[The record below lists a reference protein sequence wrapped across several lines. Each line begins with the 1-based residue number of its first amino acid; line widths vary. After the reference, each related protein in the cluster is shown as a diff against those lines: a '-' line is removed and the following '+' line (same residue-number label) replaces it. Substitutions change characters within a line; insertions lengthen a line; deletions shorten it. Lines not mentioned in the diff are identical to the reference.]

1 MEEVQIPASW
11 LLVGVEEMEI
21 RPRLGEG
28 EEEGGNWAFV
38 EVRRWESRKRAER
51 SSLVVERDGIGW
63 QRYSDQWLY
72 Q

>member
-1 MEEVQIPASW
+1 MLASW

-38 EVRRWESRKRAER
+38 GITWNSRERTER
-51 SSLVVERDGIGW
+51 SNVVVVAGDGIG
-63 QRYSDQWLY
+63 
-72 Q
+72 